1 MILAWICIG
10 LGVIGLLFVINFLV
24 KMHNWKWRGY
34 EETHQALMYGNL
46 EEVKDPIEMTFNSI
60 ENKMYH
66 LGAWEAYR
74 NYRSMFNEEGRDR
87 IYEKR

>member
-1 MILAWICIG
+1 MILAWIFIG
-10 LGVIGLLFVINFLV
+10 LGLIGLLFVINFLV
-24 KMHNWKWRGY
+24 KIHNWKLRGY
-34 EETHQALMYGNL
+34 EETYQALMYGRL
-46 EEVKDPIEMTFNSI
+46 GEVKDPIEMTFNSI

-74 NYRSMFNEEGRDR
+74 NYRSMFNEEGRDW

>member
-1 MILAWICIG
+1 MILVWICIG
-10 LGVIGLLFVINFLV
+10 FGLIGLLLVINFLV
-24 KMHNWKWRGY
+24 KIHNWKMRGY
-34 EETHQALMYGNL
+34 NETYQELMYGSL
-46 EEVKDPIEMTFNSI
+46 EEVKDPIEMTFNNT

-74 NYRSMFNEEGRDR
+74 DYRSMFKEGRDW

>member
-34 EETHQALMYGNL
+34 EETQQALINGRL
-46 EEVKDPIEMTFNSI
+46 GEVKDPIEMTFNSI